1 MYEAVKN
8 NSENFSER
16 YCFRISEY
24 KYSALKLNISTS
36 KGGSIYK

>member
-8 NSENFSER
+8 NPENFSER

-24 KYSALKLNISTS
+24 KLVDITK
-36 KGGSIYK
+36 